1 MKIPSTKG
9 IFFGVFMAEGMDA
22 AISAPRDKRAV
33 MVFESGVT
41 VSLRLK
47 TREEVSAKRTITQGK
62 IETGYKISDGEVD
75 DPKVASFEGVI
86 TGTDLPFA
94 PLHMVSA
101 MNQAQAI
108 QAAYDTKEFVSV
120 YTSFMAMPQCRITS
134 LSIEAVPKKNS
145 YTVKLTA
152 QKVETIAF
160 QRSRT
165 KSAKTSKPAGKGK
178 TSAGKKSATT
188 VDANKEPQ
196 KVYALEKM
204 RRGLGGA

>member
-1 MKIPSTKG
+1 
-9 IFFGVFMAEGMDA
+9 MAEGMDA

-75 DPKVASFEGVI
+75 DSKVASFEGII

-134 LSIEAVPKKNS
+134 LSIEAVPKKSS

>member
-1 MKIPSTKG
+1 
-9 IFFGVFMAEGMDA
+9 MAEGMDA

-47 TREEVSAKRTITQGK
+47 KREEVSAKRTIAQGK

-75 DPKVASFEGVI
+75 DPKVASFEGII
-86 TGTDLPFA
+86 TGTDLPFT
-94 PLHMVSA
+94 PLHMISA
-101 MNQAQAI
+101 MNQAI

-152 QKVETIAF
+152 QKVDTVTF

-165 KSAKTSKPAGKGK
+165 KSAQAKTSKPAGKGK

-204 RRGLGGA
+204 RRVFGGA

>member
-1 MKIPSTKG
+1 
-9 IFFGVFMAEGMDA
+9 MAEGMDA

-47 TREEVSAKRTITQGK
+47 TREEVSAKRTIAQGK

-75 DPKVASFEGVI
+75 DSKVASFEGII
-86 TGTDLPFA
+86 TGTDLPYA
-94 PLHMVSA
+94 PLHMISA

-134 LSIEAVPKKNS
+134 LSIEAAPKKNS

-152 QKVETIAF
+152 QKVDTVTF

-165 KSAKTSKPAGKGK
+165 KSAQAKTSKPAGKGK

-188 VDANKEPQ
+188 VDASKEPQ

-204 RRGLGGA
+204 RRVFGGA

>member
-1 MKIPSTKG
+1 MI
-9 IFFGVFMAEGMDA
+9 
-22 AISAPRDKRAV
+22 
-33 MVFESGVT
+33 
-41 VSLRLK
+41 
-47 TREEVSAKRTITQGK
+47 
-62 IETGYKISDGEVD
+62 
-75 DPKVASFEGVI
+75 
-86 TGTDLPFA
+86 
-94 PLHMVSA
+94 SA

-178 TSAGKKSATT
+178 TSAGKKSAAT

-196 KVYALEKM
+196 KIYALEKM
-204 RRGLGGA
+204 RRVLGGA

>member
-75 DPKVASFEGVI
+75 DPKVASFEGII

-204 RRGLGGA
+204 RRALGGA

>member
-1 MKIPSTKG
+1 
-9 IFFGVFMAEGMDA
+9 MAEGMDA

-47 TREEVSAKRTITQGK
+47 TREEVSAKRTIAQGK

-75 DPKVASFEGVI
+75 DSKVASFEGII

-94 PLHMVSA
+94 PLHMISA

-134 LSIEAVPKKNS
+134 LSIEAAPKKNS

-152 QKVETIAF
+152 QKVDTVTF

-165 KSAKTSKPAGKGK
+165 KSAQAKTSKPAGKGK

-188 VDANKEPQ
+188 VDASKEPQ

-204 RRGLGGA
+204 RRVFGGA

>member
-1 MKIPSTKG
+1 
-9 IFFGVFMAEGMDA
+9 MAEGMDA

-47 TREEVSAKRTITQGK
+47 TREEVSAKRTIAQGK

-75 DPKVASFEGVI
+75 DPKIASFEGII

-94 PLHMVSA
+94 PLHMISA

-145 YTVKLTA
+145 YAVKLTA
-152 QKVETIAF
+152 QKVDTVTF

-165 KSAKTSKPAGKGK
+165 KSAQAKTSKPAGKGK

-204 RRGLGGA
+204 RRVFGGA